1 MHLSNKRRHSRV
13 AVLSGAAL
21 IGLYVAVIGSAQAVV
36 PRNEQAA
43 TVNVTFPSIPSNAAG
58 APTTAAVPAGAIAD
72 ANNNMSYVGYSV
84 TDLTSFGLP
93 GFIGQ
98 CSGALINPRF
108 FLTAAH
114 CYNDGG
120 TRPDTQYGVGGLHRH
135 AVSFN
140 VLPLANNAL
149 VNWLFGTPLING
161 VTNNGYTDVVS
172 VRYAPGNVAFLQG
185 DIAVVTLANPVT
197 GVGSTPLL
205 MSQLDTARD
214 SIVAGFGR
222 TGTGTLGDTTNS
234 RVRRIAQNN
243 VGTMGSFDDICIQ
256 TFGLPAGCFGP
267 LPQDL
272 YWNDFDS
279 VTTAPGVR
287 ANAFDFDFLPGA
299 TRPSEGITAPGDSGG
314 SLFVNINA
322 TQVSL
327 GPLSGGLR
335 FFGGQPFSSYGTASF
350 HQPAFLYANWIASVN
365 PERYYVAKAG
375 SFSWTAAAGWD
386 EFLDPN
392 FLVLS
397 GGLLVNGLPA
407 VDIGAGGGTPNVG
420 IFNDGSI
427 APADEIIA
435 SLLIAPAMD
444 ISPVMDSLEL
454 ADAGITSS
462 PSISNDA
469 IGAADIVPL
478 PAIDIPPPGDGGAS
492 LEPNAANPP
501 NTPTSPRAVGTFA
514 LTPVAAYP
522 NNIGGTNLINGR
534 YFDVTLRN
542 TGTVTLS
549 GLSPT
554 IDRLTINGAGARLV
568 IDAGNSLTSLISPEV
583 WAGNLTV
590 NGNLTSAL
598 NIWQL
603 GGRIQG
609 TGSVTPGSGGGFL
622 ALGGTVAPGNS
633 IGTLNVGAY
642 FQGPAGILEIE
653 MSNVASD
660 VLAVTGNASLDGT
673 VQFLAFGTPPTPGQ
687 SYNFLTTT
695 GTRTG
700 VFSMVQDLL
709 PGSLFPIVS
718 YGSNFA
724 RVTIAD
730 FCFFASGP
738 VETPV
743 CQAIG
748 APGVQSDPDMVPAIS
763 DLQRLDPSQIP
774 AALEALNP
782 TMANAQSVVGLS
794 VGDLLRNQFGRRSHD
809 LLGSTEGTSLTQRD
823 LARSQLASST
833 PSAEAL
839 ASAATAAIAISATA
853 PADIHLAN
861 GYGVFFAGDV
871 AATETE
877 QAGMIGTDISD
888 IAALTAG
895 LDHSDGRGLVAGVA
909 LSYLQS
915 NVAQDYGFGGDTSSN
930 GVALSGYAS
939 LDRNL
944 FHLDVYAS
952 GAWHDFESERTLLV
966 APLTF
971 DTALGE
977 TSANQVQVGATIG
990 HGLIKNTWLKAGAVG
1005 GVYYISMDIDAYTET
1020 GAGAFRAALSAR
1032 SLDSLRSQLGGEV
1045 ALHMNENNDSLVPIL
1060 RVVWNHEFMDDPL
1073 AATAAF
1079 SGAPAVTFTSPG
1091 PDLGS
1096 DWATVGVGV
1105 SGRVGAGTSFY
1116 FRYQH
1121 DLGRDGQENHEVS
1134 AAAHMAF

>member
-1 MHLSNKRRHSRV
+1 MLTCLTRRDYR
-13 AVLSGAAL
+13 AAL
-21 IGLYVAVIGSAQAVV
+21 FAGALAIGLNTTAIDNAQAVV

-43 TVNVTFPSIPSNAAG
+43 IVNVTIPSIPSTPSG
-58 APTTAAVPAGAIAD
+58 TPTTVAVPAGAIAD
-72 ANNNMSYVGYSV
+72 ANNTMPYVGYSV
-84 TDLTSFGLP
+84 TDLTSYGLP

-120 TRPDTQYGVGGLHRH
+120 TRADTQYGVGGLHRH
-135 AVSFN
+135 AVSFR

-149 VNWLFGTPLING
+149 VNWLFGTPMLNG
-161 VTNNGYTDVVS
+161 VSSNGYIDAVS
-172 VRYAPGNVAFLQG
+172 VRYAPGNIDFLQA
-185 DIAVVTLANPVT
+185 DIAVVTLASPVT
-197 GVGSTPLL
+197 GIGSAPLL
-205 MSQLDTARD
+205 MSQLDMARD

-222 TGTGTLGDTTNS
+222 TGTGTLGDTTSS

-243 VGTMGSFDDICIQ
+243 AGAMGSFDDICVQ
-256 TFGLPAGCFGP
+256 TFGVAPGCFGP

-279 VTTAPGVR
+279 VTTSPGVR
-287 ANAFDFDFLPGA
+287 ANAFDFDFVPGA

-314 SLFVNINA
+314 SLFVNING

-350 HQPAFLYANWIASVN
+350 HQPAFLYANWIAAMN

-375 SFSWTAAAGWD
+375 SFSWTSGATWD

-392 FLVLS
+392 FVILS
-397 GGLLVNGLPA
+397 GGVLVNGLPA
-407 VDIGAGGGTPNVG
+407 VDVGAGGGTTNVG
-420 IFNDGSI
+420 NFNDGSV
-427 APADEIIA
+427 APADEISA
-435 SLLIAPAMD
+435 LLIEPMADVLNIAD
-444 ISPVMDSLEL
+444 VGIISSRSPVNAVSGGTE
-454 ADAGITSS
+454 ITST
-462 PSISNDA
+462 
-469 IGAADIVPL
+469 
-478 PAIDIPPPGDGGAS
+478 PAIELPPPGEGGAS
-492 LEPNAANPP
+492 VEANVPNPP
-501 NTPTSPRAVGTFA
+501 NTPAAPRAVGTFA
-514 LTPVAAYP
+514 LTPVVTYP
-522 NNIGGTNLINGR
+522 DNIGGTNTINGR

-542 TGTVTLS
+542 AGTVTLS

-554 IDRLTINGAGARLV
+554 IDRLTINGAAAGLT
-568 IDAGNSLTSLISPEV
+568 IDAGNTLTSLISPEL
-583 WAGNLTV
+583 WAGTLTV
-590 NGNLTSAL
+590 NGNLASAL

-603 GGRIQG
+603 GGRTQG
-609 TGSVTPGSGGGFL
+609 TGTLTAGLGGGFL

-633 IGTLNVGAY
+633 IGTMNVVGPY
-642 FQGPAGILEIE
+642 IQGPAGILEIE
-653 MSNVASD
+653 LSNAASD
-660 VLAVTGNASLDGT
+660 VLAITGNASLDGT
-673 VQFLAFGTPPTPGQ
+673 VQFLPFGTPPTPGQ

-695 GTRTG
+695 GTRIGHFGT
-700 VFSMVQDLL
+700 VQDLL
-709 PGSLFPIVS
+709 PGSLFPIVT
-718 YGSNFA
+718 YGTNFA
-724 RVTIAD
+724 RVTLAD

-763 DLQRLDPSQIP
+763 NLQRLDPSQIP

-809 LLGSTEGTSLTQRD
+809 LLGSPDGSSLSQRD

-839 ASAATAAIAISATA
+839 ASAATAAIAMSATA
-853 PADIHLAN
+853 PADIYLAN

-877 QAGMIGTDISD
+877 QAGMIGTDIAD

-952 GAWHDFESERTLLV
+952 GAWHDFETERTLLV
-966 APLTF
+966 GPLTF

-977 TSANQVQVGATIG
+977 TNANQVQLGATIG

-1005 GVYYISMDIDAYTET
+1005 GMYYISMDIDAYTET
-1020 GAGAFRAALSAR
+1020 GAGAFGAALSAR
-1032 SLDSLRSQLGGEV
+1032 ALDSLRSQLGGEV
-1045 ALHMNENNDSLVPIL
+1045 ALHMNANNDSLVPIL

-1091 PDLGS
+1091 PDLGT

-1134 AAAHMAF
+1134 AAARMPF